1 METRARDL
9 ARAEQLRRART
20 DLVLASPESSLG
32 QILSVTGDA
41 ALTYVVKVLDVA
53 PGLGK
58 VAGRRAMASIGLD
71 QFVRIVDLTGA
82 QRDALV
88 EAARG

>member
-20 DLVLASPESSLG
+20 DLVLAASERPLG